1 MNRAADLAGAATNP
15 PDPNLRQ
22 CGWRLTFCRKA
33 NIMSETIINVPVDE
47 RAKQEAD
54 AALAPLGLT
63 TADVLRRAV
72 EEIARNATSGTLRIV
87 EIDLDKPLVPNDE
100 TIAAIEAVERGE
112 VKTFETIEEFF
123 ADLHS
128 DADD

>member
-1 MNRAADLAGAATNP
+1 
-15 PDPNLRQ
+15 
-22 CGWRLTFCRKA
+22 
-33 NIMSETIINVPVDE
+33 MSETIINVPVDE
-47 RAKQEAD
+47 RARQEAD

-63 TADVLRRAV
+63 IVDVLRRAV
-72 EEIARNATSGTLRIV
+72 EEIAHNGTSGTLRVI
-87 EIDLDKPLVPNDE
+87 EIDLDQPLVPNNE
-100 TIAAIEAVERGE
+100 TIAAMEAVERGE

>member
-1 MNRAADLAGAATNP
+1 
-15 PDPNLRQ
+15 
-22 CGWRLTFCRKA
+22 
-33 NIMSETIINVPVDE
+33 MSETIINVAVDE
-47 RAKQEAD
+47 RAKQDAD
-54 AALAPLGLT
+54 AALAPLDLA

-72 EEIARNATSGTLRIV
+72 EEIARNATSGTLRVV
-87 EIDLDKPLVPNDE
+87 EIDLDKPLVPNNE
-100 TIAAIEAVERGE
+100 TIAAIEAAERGE